1 MAGGGV
7 QQTVVVIV
15 DGHQDRVRKR
25 VDADKRIVVRDVDP
39 YPARETMEPD
49 RRLEAGRGVPLPGR
63 ARGVGKPTGP

>member
-25 VDADKRIVVRDVDP
+25 VDADERIVVRDVDP
-39 YPARETMEPD
+39 
-49 RRLEAGRGVPLPGR
+49 
-63 ARGVGKPTGP
+63 